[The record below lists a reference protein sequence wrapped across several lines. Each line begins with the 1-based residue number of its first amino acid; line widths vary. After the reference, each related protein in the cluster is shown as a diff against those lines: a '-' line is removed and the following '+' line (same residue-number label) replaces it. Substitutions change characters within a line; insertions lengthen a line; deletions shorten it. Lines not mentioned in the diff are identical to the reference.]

1 MQFENKCF
9 NCPVRKIIES
19 HLIKPVKY
27 MYNAEGCK
35 PVSLSCGGVY
45 NPRAHDS
52 GWSSEFYQGSFPCA
66 LDSYTNQILTG
77 IQFQQYL

>member
-1 MQFENKCF
+1 MLFENKCF

-27 MYNAEGCK
+27 MYNATGCK

-45 NPRAHDS
+45 NPRTQNS
-52 GWSSEFYQGSFPCA
+52 GNPFEFYQGSFPCV
-66 LDSYTNQILTG
+66 LDSYTDQILTG
-77 IQFQQYL
+77 VLLQQYL